1 MNAAI
6 LRAPG
11 AVRVPAART
20 GLVSKSSRTRV
31 GTATTCRQ
39 AKPALSMGFAPL
51 AASRKRGS
59 VATNTR
65 AIALTDVL
73 RPGAPKR
80 IVESEQLPKEIRDPV
95 MDSIQSLGGKCTVG
109 DVASAAGVKLSDA
122 ENAMKAIAADTGA
135 TLEVS
140 AQGDILYVFDRDFR
154 SLLNAKSTKIKT
166 VEPLV
171 EGAGKVGG
179 YLLRISFGT
188 TLLASIV
195 IVYTAIAALLSNRD
209 ERDRDER
216 RGGGMGGGMF
226 FGPRMYFSPFD
237 MFWYWDPY
245 YYERRSYYAAME
257 GAKDM
262 DFLEA
267 VFSFVFGDGDPNAD
281 FERKRWA
288 LVGLCIQR
296 NNGVVTAEQ
305 LAPFLDRDEDSIGTD
320 DESFVLPALT
330 RFNGAPEVDP
340 ASGEIVY
347 RFEDLESTA
356 GGGAAIQAVLD
367 EIPREL
373 GVTTSVAEEERYKFS
388 LATGGQRTMAAALG
402 VFNFVGVVAL
412 GVLSSDPQ
420 IAMQK
425 AQLVAAVGSLLPGL
439 QAYAVAFFAIPA
451 VRWFVCQRRNA
462 QIDARNAARL
472 EASKQ
477 IARPGKLLKEKMDAA
492 RRMATGRRTVTEG
505 SGVFSS
511 GKSAAD
517 YEAEDF
523 ERRLR
528 ERNQ

>member
-20 GLVSKSSRTRV
+20 SRVSKSSRTRV
-31 GTATTCRQ
+31 GTSTCRQ
-39 AKPALSMGFAPL
+39 AKPALSMGFAPH
-51 AASRKRGS
+51 AASHKRGS
-59 VATNTR
+59 IATNTR

-140 AQGDILYVFDRDFR
+140 SQGDILYVFDRDFR

-166 VEPLV
+166 VEPLL

-195 IVYTAIAALLSNRD
+195 IVYTAIAALLSSRSSD
-209 ERDRDER
+209 DDRDDR
-216 RGGGMGGGMF
+216 RGGGGGMF

-305 LAPFLDRDEDSIGTD
+305 LAPFLDRDEHTIGTD

-356 GGGAAIQAVLD
+356 GGVAAVQAVLD

-373 GVTTSVAEEERYKFS
+373 GVTTSVAEEETYRFS

-412 GVLSSDPQ
+412 GIISSDPQ
-420 IAMQK
+420 IAMQNRE
-425 AQLVAAVGSLLPGL
+425 LVAAVGSLLPGL

-492 RRMATGRRTVTEG
+492 RRLATGRRTVTEG

>member
-1 MNAAI
+1 
-6 LRAPG
+6 
-11 AVRVPAART
+11 
-20 GLVSKSSRTRV
+20 
-31 GTATTCRQ
+31 
-39 AKPALSMGFAPL
+39 
-51 AASRKRGS
+51 
-59 VATNTR
+59 
-65 AIALTDVL
+65 
-73 RPGAPKR
+73 
-80 IVESEQLPKEIRDPV
+80 
-95 MDSIQSLGGKCTVG
+95 
-109 DVASAAGVKLSDA
+109 
-122 ENAMKAIAADTGA
+122 
-135 TLEVS
+135 
-140 AQGDILYVFDRDFR
+140 
-154 SLLNAKSTKIKT
+154 
-166 VEPLV
+166 
-171 EGAGKVGG
+171 
-179 YLLRISFGT
+179 
-188 TLLASIV
+188 
-195 IVYTAIAALLSNRD
+195 
-209 ERDRDER
+209 
-216 RGGGMGGGMF
+216 
-226 FGPRMYFSPFD
+226 
-237 MFWYWDPY
+237 
-245 YYERRSYYAAME
+245 
-257 GAKDM
+257 M

-296 NNGVVTAEQ
+296 NNGVVTADQ

-356 GGGAAIQAVLD
+356 GGVAAIQAVLD

>member
-20 GLVSKSSRTRV
+20 SRVSKSSRTRV
-31 GTATTCRQ
+31 GTSTCRQ
-39 AKPALSMGFAPL
+39 AKPALSMGFAPH
-51 AASRKRGS
+51 AASHKRGS
-59 VATNTR
+59 IATNTR

-140 AQGDILYVFDRDFR
+140 SQGDILYVFDRDFR

-166 VEPLV
+166 VEPLL

-195 IVYTAIAALLSNRD
+195 IVYTAIAALLSSRSSD
-209 ERDRDER
+209 DDRDDR
-216 RGGGMGGGMF
+216 RGGGGGMF

-305 LAPFLDRDEDSIGTD
+305 LAPFLDRDERTIGTD

-356 GGGAAIQAVLD
+356 GGVAAIQAVLD

-373 GVTTSVAEEERYKFS
+373 GVTTSVAEEETYRFS

-412 GVLSSDPQ
+412 GIISSDPQ
-420 IAMQK
+420 IAMQNRE
-425 AQLVAAVGSLLPGL
+425 LVAAVGSLLPGL

-477 IARPGKLLKEKMDAA
+477 IARPGKLLKEKIDAA
-492 RRMATGRRTVTEG
+492 RRLATGRRTVTEG

>member
-20 GLVSKSSRTRV
+20 SRVSKSSRTRV
-31 GTATTCRQ
+31 GTSTCRQ
-39 AKPALSMGFAPL
+39 AKPALSMGFAPH
-51 AASRKRGS
+51 AASHKRGS
-59 VATNTR
+59 IATNTR

-140 AQGDILYVFDRDFR
+140 SQGDILYVFDRDFR

-166 VEPLV
+166 VEPLL

-195 IVYTAIAALLSNRD
+195 IVYTAIAALLSSRSSD
-209 ERDRDER
+209 DDRDDR
-216 RGGGMGGGMF
+216 RGGGGGMF

-305 LAPFLDRDEDSIGTD
+305 LAPFLDRDERTIGTD

-356 GGGAAIQAVLD
+356 GGVAAVQAVLD

-373 GVTTSVAEEERYKFS
+373 GVTTSVAEEETYRFS

-412 GVLSSDPQ
+412 GIISSDPQ
-420 IAMQK
+420 IAMQNRE
-425 AQLVAAVGSLLPGL
+425 LVAAVGSLLPGL

-492 RRMATGRRTVTEG
+492 RRLATGRRTVTEG

>member
-20 GLVSKSSRTRV
+20 SRVSKSSRTRV
-31 GTATTCRQ
+31 GTSTCRQ
-39 AKPALSMGFAPL
+39 AKPALSMGFAPH
-51 AASRKRGS
+51 AASHKRGS

-140 AQGDILYVFDRDFR
+140 SQGDILYVFDRDFR

-166 VEPLV
+166 VEPLL

-209 ERDRDER
+209 SKDER
-216 RGGGMGGGMF
+216 RGGGGGMF

-296 NNGVVTAEQ
+296 NDGVVTAEQ
-305 LAPFLDRDEDSIGTD
+305 LADINAEYATRYAHIG
-320 DESFVLPALT
+320 
-330 RFNGAPEVDP
+330 
-340 ASGEIVY
+340 
-347 RFEDLESTA
+347 
-356 GGGAAIQAVLD
+356 
-367 EIPREL
+367 
-373 GVTTSVAEEERYKFS
+373 
-388 LATGGQRTMAAALG
+388 
-402 VFNFVGVVAL
+402 
-412 GVLSSDPQ
+412 
-420 IAMQK
+420 
-425 AQLVAAVGSLLPGL
+425 
-439 QAYAVAFFAIPA
+439 
-451 VRWFVCQRRNA
+451 VRV
-462 QIDARNAARL
+462 
-472 EASKQ
+472 
-477 IARPGKLLKEKMDAA
+477 
-492 RRMATGRRTVTEG
+492 
-505 SGVFSS
+505 
-511 GKSAAD
+511 SA
-517 YEAEDF
+517 
-523 ERRLR
+523 
-528 ERNQ
+528 

>member
-20 GLVSKSSRTRV
+20 SRVSKSSRTRV
-31 GTATTCRQ
+31 GTSTCRQ
-39 AKPALSMGFAPL
+39 AKPALSMGFAPH
-51 AASRKRGS
+51 AASHKRGS

-140 AQGDILYVFDRDFR
+140 SQGDILYVFDRDFR

-166 VEPLV
+166 VEPLL

-195 IVYTAIAALLSNRD
+195 IVYTAIAALLSGRD
-209 ERDRDER
+209 RDSDRDER
-216 RGGGMGGGMF
+216 RGGGGGMF

-305 LAPFLDRDEDSIGTD
+305 LAPFLDRDERTIGTD

-356 GGGAAIQAVLD
+356 GGVAAVQAVLD

-373 GVTTSVAEEERYKFS
+373 GVTTSVAEEDTYRFS

-412 GVLSSDPQ
+412 GIISSDPQ
-420 IAMQK
+420 IAMQNRE
-425 AQLVAAVGSLLPGL
+425 LVAAVGALLPGL

-477 IARPGKLLKEKMDAA
+477 IARPGKLLKEKIDAA
-492 RRMATGRRTVTEG
+492 RRLATGRRTVTEG

>member
-20 GLVSKSSRTRV
+20 SRVSKSSRTRV
-31 GTATTCRQ
+31 GTSTCRQ
-39 AKPALSMGFAPL
+39 AKPALSMGFAPH
-51 AASRKRGS
+51 AASHKRGS
-59 VATNTR
+59 IATNTR

-140 AQGDILYVFDRDFR
+140 SQGDILYVFDRDFR

-166 VEPLV
+166 VEPLL

-195 IVYTAIAALLSNRD
+195 IVYTAIAALLSSRSSD
-209 ERDRDER
+209 DDRDDR
-216 RGGGMGGGMF
+216 RGGGGGMF

-305 LAPFLDRDEDSIGTD
+305 LAPFLDRDERTIGTD

-356 GGGAAIQAVLD
+356 GGVAAVQAVLD

-373 GVTTSVAEEERYKFS
+373 GVTTSVAEEETYRFS

-412 GVLSSDPQ
+412 GIISSDPQ
-420 IAMQK
+420 IAMQNRE
-425 AQLVAAVGSLLPGL
+425 LVAAVGSLLPGL

-477 IARPGKLLKEKMDAA
+477 IARPGKLLKEKIDAA
-492 RRMATGRRTVTEG
+492 RRLATGRRTVTEG